1 MTTNKKTRFIT
12 YFYFLCV
19 KPFVIVVVIV
29 ETLLKEQNKQI
40 NKQKTIQKNGNS
52 NINIKEFDIE
62 IEI

>member
-40 NKQKTIQKNGNS
+40 NKQKTIQKKWKIVTS
-52 NINIKEFDIE
+52 TLRSSI
-62 IEI
+62 